1 MGLEKLFGLIVPG
14 MLIHGAYKGYQK
26 SGVGGAITGGLKESA
41 VQGIAYS
48 AVPAALALGA
58 SILGGGAI
66 ITTLAV
72 AGGFGLQGK
81 IASLFN
87 SEDGQAAGEQT
98 QGESTKSKDKK
109 LDVKS

>member
-1 MGLEKLFGLIVPG
+1 MGVEKLLGLIVPG
-14 MLIHGAYKGYQK
+14 MLIHGAVKGYKK
-26 SGVGGAITGGLKESA
+26 SGVGGAIAGGLKESA

-58 SILGGGAI
+58 SLLGGGAI
-66 ITTLAV
+66 IMTAAV

-87 SEDGQAAGEQT
+87 KEDEPQAAQADNNGAEK
-98 QGESTKSKDKK
+98 QGENIDLQS
-109 LDVKS
+109 

>member
-14 MLIHGAYKGYQK
+14 MLVHGAVKGYK
-26 SGVGGAITGGLKESA
+26 TAGAPGAIMGGLKESA

-58 SILGGGAI
+58 SLLGGGAI
-66 ITTLAV
+66 VMTAAV
-72 AGGFGLQGK
+72 AGGLGLQGK

-87 SEDGQAAGEQT
+87 SEDEPQAAQADNNSADK
-98 QGESTKSKDKK
+98 QGENIDLQS
-109 LDVKS
+109 